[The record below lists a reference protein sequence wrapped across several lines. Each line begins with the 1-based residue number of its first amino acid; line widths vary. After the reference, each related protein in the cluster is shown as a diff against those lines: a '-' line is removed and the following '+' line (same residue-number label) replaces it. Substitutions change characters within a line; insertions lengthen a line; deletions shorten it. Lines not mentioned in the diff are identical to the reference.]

1 MLAIVKEAVSPV
13 ITNLPNKD
21 ESTGPACGSLSGI
34 FKEAIDVSPG
44 ANMNSS
50 TLSSSCR
57 NYQIATSDVI

>member
-21 ESTGPACGSLSGI
+21 DSTWPASGSLSGI
-34 FKEAIDVSPG
+34 FKEAINGSPG

-50 TLSSSCR
+50 TFSLSCR

>member
-44 ANMNSS
+44 ANSN
-50 TLSSSCR
+50 
-57 NYQIATSDVI
+57 Q